1 MVLSCG
7 NVHALPQD
15 WPCKIFEL
23 DRYGKNVGESINY
36 QGKDNEYVLDVNVFW
51 HTNTVVDDC
60 GTAGCLGT
68 IKNVKTNKE
77 EHLRFFCEAENNYN
91 KANCSIRKGEEY
103 VLQKITENYYQV
115 NLCGNSY
122 FKYVNLNECFGCTC
136 ILHDSRKQKEVSD
149 SYMGCV
155 KNIDSLHCMTG
166 NVYFEK
172 YNSDGKFNDL
182 KSCVGLTSF

>member
-91 KANCSIRKGEEY
+91 KANCNPLYQNTKHLKQRKSEIEICESISL
-103 VLQKITENYYQV
+103 VLCPN
-115 NLCGNSY
+115 
-122 FKYVNLNECFGCTC
+122 
-136 ILHDSRKQKEVSD
+136 
-149 SYMGCV
+149 
-155 KNIDSLHCMTG
+155 
-166 NVYFEK
+166 
-172 YNSDGKFNDL
+172 
-182 KSCVGLTSF
+182 